1 MSHSLH
7 GTPTFIHEG
16 ERFQKM
22 PTIELREQAAPTL
35 FLTESGFEAFGEFVQ
50 HHKSDV
56 VTCVAVG
63 FSRVAESDDEQ
74 GREV

>member
-1 MSHSLH
+1 V
-7 GTPTFIHEG
+7 
-16 ERFQKM
+16 
-22 PTIELREQAAPTL
+22 PTIELREQATPTL

-63 FSRVAESDDEQ
+63 FSGVAESDDEQ